1 MHDSARQTAEV
12 AARDS
17 FGRLSSRLAW
27 QWRDIAAAEDAL
39 ADALLKALQEWP
51 EKGIPDSPDAWLLVV
66 AKRQLLQWARHDRVR
81 YDPAITVL
89 FDNDE
94 AASAAPDIPDTR
106 LKLLFVC
113 AHPAIDKSIRTP
125 LMLQTVLG
133 LDAKDI
139 AAAML
144 VSPTALAQRLVRA
157 KQKIKDTGLRFE
169 EPEARDLP
177 ERLHCVLEAIYA
189 ASGLERESVEGAE
202 HKTRELQGEALFLCQ
217 LVCQLLPDSAE
228 AMGLLALMVLRNS
241 RQAAQWSAD
250 GRFVP
255 LSQQDTALWDK
266 AAIQRADQFLWEAAK
281 LRQPGPFQLEAAIQ
295 SAHCHR
301 LFFGFT
307 PWKGIVALYD
317 QLNTHYP
324 TLGSQVAEA
333 VALMHDG
340 QAPLGLQKLDAMDA
354 KSTRGFQP
362 WWLTRAYLLA
372 ALDRNGE
379 ALGAIEVAIGLTES
393 PKLKL
398 HLLRV
403 KADIG

>member
-1 MHDSARQTAEV
+1 MRDRARQTAEV

-17 FGRLSSRLAW
+17 FGRLSSWLAW

-51 EKGIPDSPDAWLLVV
+51 EKGIPDSPDAWLLTV

-81 YDPAITVL
+81 YDPAVTAL
-89 FDNDE
+89 FDDDN
-94 AASAAPDIPDTR
+94 AAPAAADIPDTR
-106 LKLLFVC
+106 LKLMFVC

-133 LDAKDI
+133 LEAKDI

-202 HKTRELQGEALFLCQ
+202 HKARELQGEAQFLCQ

-228 AMGLLALMVLRNS
+228 AMGLLALMVLRNA
-241 RQAAQWSAD
+241 RLGAQWSED
-250 GRFVP
+250 GQFVP

-266 AAIQRADQFLWEAAK
+266 VAIQRADQVLWEAAK
-281 LRQPGPFQLEAAIQ
+281 LRQIGPFQLEAAIQ

-307 PWKGIVALYD
+307 PWRGIVALYD

-340 QAPLGLQKLDAMDA
+340 QAALGLQKLEAMDA
-354 KSTRGFQP
+354 KATRGFQS
-362 WWLTRAYLLA
+362 WWLARAHLLA
-372 ALDRNGE
+372 ALDRRQE
-379 ALGAIEVAIGLTES
+379 ALQAIDVAIGLTES
-393 PKLKL
+393 TKLRGYL
-398 HLLRV
+398 QTV
-403 KADIG
+403 KTHMR